1 MYYLFL
7 IPFITLLSIIWTI
20 KYYIHFMVKVFFS
33 MLKFFDF
40 SFFNHFFHDWVV
52 LLFSILSLFVYQ
64 IFGVF
69 YFLFSLLNILFFSI
83 RFQTM
88 KALNVF
94 MTSVLLGKLSD
105 SHQKLMIRFTKS
117 KQKEIN
123 FFQIALVY
131 YPLSIPF
138 INILIHLTH

>member
-1 MYYLFL
+1 
-7 IPFITLLSIIWTI
+7 
-20 KYYIHFMVKVFFS
+20 

-69 YFLFSLLNILFFSI
+69 YFLFFLLNILFFSI

-105 SHQKLMIRFTKS
+105 SHQKRMIRLTKS